1 MSNIARLM
9 RMALVGGSLDY
20 WIGVLGGTG
29 DDQFTGV
36 AVDSENNIIT
46 SGLTNSAGAG
56 DNDGLIVK
64 YDPLGELLWSRV
76 LGGTGTDTFGGVAVD
91 STDNVIV
98 VGSARISS
106 SNRGLLA
113 KYDPSGTLLWDRGF
127 SAFNNPAFTGVA
139 VDSSNA
145 IVTVGNVA
153 SISMAV
159 GKFTTATGAITFYRT
174 FNGASI
180 ESFNRVAIDS
190 TNNIIAVGYSNSGS
204 AGGSDCAIGKYNSSG
219 TQLWLRRLGGSG
231 FDQFSNVAVN
241 SSGDIFAVGVSGS
254 VVSGQFVGLL
264 VKYNTSGTLLWS
276 RRSGTTDNPS
286 AVVVDS
292 NGDIVVVGVTG
303 GNGLVAKYNT
313 SGTLLWARALVGAA
327 TLSSVAVDSDDNI
340 IATGRTSVAGA
351 GGNDCL
357 VVKLPTDGSGAGT
370 YGAFVYQA
378 AVITSVSVSL
388 TNAVLSAP
396 EESYTVTGA
405 AAGLTDS
412 PVALT
417 EQFFPVNA

>member
-9 RMALVGGSLDY
+9 RMALVGGSSDY

-46 SGLTNSAGAG
+46 SGYTNSAGAG
-56 DNDGLIVK
+56 GYDGLIVK

-76 LGGTGTDTFGGVAVD
+76 LGGTANDFFRNIAID
-91 STDNVIV
+91 STDNIIV
-98 VGSARISS
+98 AGSAIIPSE
-106 SNRGLLA
+106 RGLLA

-127 SAFNNPAFTGVA
+127 SAFNNPAFSGVA
-139 VDSSNA
+139 VDSNNA

-174 FNGASI
+174 FNGVSV
-180 ESFNRVAIDS
+180 ESFSGVAINS
-190 TNNIIAVGYSNSGS
+190 ANEINAVGFSFSNSAGS
-204 AGGSDCAIGKYNSSG
+204 SDCVIGKYNSSG

-231 FDQFSNVAVN
+231 FDQFFRVAINSVN
-241 SSGDIFAVGVSGS
+241 DIIAVGVSAS
-254 VVSGQFVGLL
+254 VVSGQNVGLL
-264 VKYNTSGTLLWS
+264 VKYNTSGTLLWA
-276 RRSGTTDNPS
+276 RRLGTTDSLS

-292 NGDIVVVGVTG
+292 NGDIVVVGSTS

-313 SGTLLWARALVGAA
+313 SGTLLWARALVGAVGLTA
-327 TLSSVAVDSDDNI
+327 VAVDSDDNI

-388 TNAVLSAP
+388 TDAVLSAP